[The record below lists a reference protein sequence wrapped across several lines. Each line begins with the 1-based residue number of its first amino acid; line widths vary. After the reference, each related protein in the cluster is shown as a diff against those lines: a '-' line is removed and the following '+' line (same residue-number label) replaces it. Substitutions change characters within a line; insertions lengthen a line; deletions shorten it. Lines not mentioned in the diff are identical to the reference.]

1 MKRVRL
7 ILVCSLVSSALLIGI
22 RTTQAAEPATPL
34 PASRLNVEQVKQ
46 ALDRNDIA
54 DAVRQ
59 VELGWKQQYEEYYR
73 GQLTSRLLDTEAI
86 RIRLDNLRRLT
97 GKKTALIYAVPTP
110 TQLELILLPSG
121 ADPVHRRVT
130 AASREKL
137 LEVVKSFRSQVVDT
151 ASQRSDYLKPAQQLY
166 EWIIAPLQP
175 DLKAQQI
182 DTLIFC
188 LGGGLRTAPLAALHD
203 GKQFLIQ
210 QYSLAI
216 IPAFNLLDHR
226 PAVLEG
232 TRVLAMGASQL
243 EGQAPLPAVPLELST
258 IVKNLWAGD
267 ALLNQDFTMANL
279 KAYRAKYPYGII
291 HLATH
296 ADFVPG
302 SISNSY
308 IQFWDGRLSPDRFRD
323 LGLRM
328 PVVQLLVLSAC
339 RTALGN
345 LQAELGFAGLAVM
358 SGSKAAIASIW
369 SVSDVGTLVLMTEF
383 YRRLQTAPIKTEALR
398 QAQIAL
404 LSHQGNL
411 QNTLALA
418 DQSRSS
424 LPAALRA
431 DTKIDFSHPYYWA
444 GFTLIGNP
452 W

>member
-1 MKRVRL
+1 
-7 ILVCSLVSSALLIGI
+7 
-22 RTTQAAEPATPL
+22 
-34 PASRLNVEQVKQ
+34 
-46 ALDRNDIA
+46 
-54 DAVRQ
+54 
-59 VELGWKQQYEEYYR
+59 
-73 GQLTSRLLDTEAI
+73 
-86 RIRLDNLRRLT
+86 
-97 GKKTALIYAVPTP
+97 
-110 TQLELILLPSG
+110 
-121 ADPVHRRVT
+121 
-130 AASREKL
+130 
-137 LEVVKSFRSQVVDT
+137 
-151 ASQRSDYLKPAQQLY
+151 
-166 EWIIAPLQP
+166 
-175 DLKAQQI
+175 
-182 DTLIFC
+182 
-188 LGGGLRTAPLAALHD
+188 
-203 GKQFLIQ
+203 
-210 QYSLAI
+210 
-216 IPAFNLLDHR
+216 
-226 PAVLEG
+226 
-232 TRVLAMGASQL
+232 
-243 EGQAPLPAVPLELST
+243 
-258 IVKNLWAGD
+258 
-267 ALLNQDFTMANL
+267 MANL

-383 YRRLQTAPIKTEALR
+383 YRRLHTAPIKTEALR
-398 QAQIAL
+398 QAQITL
-404 LSHQGNL
+404 LSKQGNL

-424 LPAALRA
+424 LPATLRT